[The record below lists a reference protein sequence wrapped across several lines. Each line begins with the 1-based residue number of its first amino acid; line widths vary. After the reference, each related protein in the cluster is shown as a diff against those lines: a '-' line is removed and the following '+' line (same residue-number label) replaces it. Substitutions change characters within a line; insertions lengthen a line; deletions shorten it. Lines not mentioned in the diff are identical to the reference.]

1 MSKRANLLSIL
12 LALQLILVAV
22 VLLTD
27 RGVSGAE
34 ETVLLSFDADAVD
47 EMRIG
52 ASEDG
57 AAIALVKGDD
67 GWRLPDDFPADADK
81 AREVLSR
88 LSDLRAGWPV
98 ATSAA
103 AGKRFEVDPDQHQ
116 RHVVL
121 LTEGRAVAE
130 LYLGTAPG
138 YQRVH
143 ARRADADS
151 IFSVA
156 LSNYQLPVKADDWLD
171 KTLLQPRGSVS
182 SISRVGAWTLARGAE
197 GWEVE
202 GAAVDQEAAGRLE
215 RRLTELRVS
224 GVAAAPDPA
233 TEPAEVFEIVDS
245 RGAYRLSFYSDE
257 SGNDYRLATDRRA
270 GYFKLPAYLVDQLL
284 LAKESLMP
292 VQTTDEDSAPSVD
305 S

>member
-1 MSKRANLLSIL
+1 MSKRVNLLSIL

-34 ETVLLSFDADAVD
+34 ETRLLSFEMDAVD
-47 EMRIG
+47 AMRIG
-52 ASEDG
+52 ATEDG
-57 AAIALVKGDD
+57 AAVALTRDEGV
-67 GWRLPDDFPADADK
+67 WRLPDGLPADAEK
-81 AREVLSR
+81 VREVLSR
-88 LSDLRAGWPV
+88 LSDLSAGWPV

-103 AGKRFEVDPDQHQ
+103 AGKRFQVVADEHQ

-121 LTEGRAVAE
+121 LAEGKPVAE
-130 LYLGTAPG
+130 FYLGTAPG

-156 LSNYQLPVKADDWLD
+156 LSNYQLPVKADEWLD

-182 SISRVGAWTLARGAE
+182 SISRIGAWTLAQGDA

-202 GAAVDQEAAGRLE
+202 GAAADQEAAGGLE

-224 GVAAAPDPA
+224 GVATAPDPA
-233 TEPAEVFEIVDS
+233 AEPAAVFEIVDS
-245 RGAYRLSFYSDE
+245 EGAYRLSLYSDD
-257 SGNDYRLATDRRA
+257 SGDDHRLTSDRQA
-270 GYFKLPAYLVDQLL
+270 GYFKLPIYLVDQLL
-284 LAKESLMP
+284 LGKEALMP
-292 VQTTDEDSAPSVD
+292 VPTPSENSALSGE